1 MSLIKVGVLRGGPSS
16 EYDVSLKTGKH
27 ILDILK
33 HPDLAQVYTGYDIL
47 IDKKGVWHMNGV
59 SIEPHEAVKRVDIM
73 FNALHGEY
81 GEDGKLQHLLEAF
94 AIPFTGSRAFT
105 SAITMNKAATK
116 EKLKQHGIQTPYF
129 KEMQVGKTDDLGPIA
144 HNLFRS
150 FPMPVV
156 VKPRGLGSSLGV
168 SHASNFDELLTALDT
183 ARLFSNDIIVE
194 EYITGK
200 EIISG
205 IIDDF
210 RGVHPYTLMP
220 VEVRHRDKGQKILD
234 WATKQ
239 SGNVDYHSPAILS
252 NEERKI
258 IDAALKAAHEVFGI
272 RHYAT
277 ADFIISPK
285 RGVYLL
291 EINTQPGIHEHAPI
305 LHALKAAAIKDHE
318 FIKHILKL
326 ALGSN

>member
-27 ILDILK
+27 ILGLLK
-33 HPDLAQVYTGYDIL
+33 HPDLAKVYSGTDIL
-47 IDKKGVWHMNGV
+47 IDKKGVWYVNGV
-59 SIEPHEAVKRVDIM
+59 PIEPYDALKHVDLV
-73 FNALHGEY
+73 FNAMHGEY
-81 GEDGKLQHLLEAF
+81 GEDGKIQHLLEAF

-116 EKLKQHGIQTPYF
+116 DKLREHGIKTPYH
-129 KEMQVGKTDDLGPIA
+129 KELKLEKTDDLGPIA
-144 HNLFRS
+144 HNLFRN

-168 SHASNFDELLTALDT
+168 SHASNFEELLKALDH

-194 EYITGK
+194 EYITGR
-200 EIISG
+200 EIVSG

-210 RGVHPYTLMP
+210 RGVHPYTMMP
-220 VEVRHRDKGQKILD
+220 VEVSHNDPKQKIFD
-234 WATKQ
+234 WASKQ
-239 SGNVDYHSPAILS
+239 SGQVNYRAPALLTHD
-252 NEERKI
+252 ERKT
-258 IDAALKAAHEVFGI
+258 IDHALKTAHEVLGL

-277 ADFIISPK
+277 ADFIVSPK

-305 LHALKAAAIKDHE
+305 LHSLKAAAVKEYE
-318 FIKHILKL
+318 FLKHLLKL
-326 ALGSN
+326 ALG